1 MAAIRVPN
9 PGEKPTEV
17 FERGIR
23 DWGARQESPFFRLWA
38 GAAVDEMLS
47 ALHERIAVGSA

>member
-1 MAAIRVPN
+1 MAAIRAPN